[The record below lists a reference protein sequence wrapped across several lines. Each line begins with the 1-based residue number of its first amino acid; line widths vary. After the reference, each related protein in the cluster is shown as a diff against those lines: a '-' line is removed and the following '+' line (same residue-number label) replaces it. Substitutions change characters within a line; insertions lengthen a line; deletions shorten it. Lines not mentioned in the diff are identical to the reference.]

1 MKRLGGLALLSAL
14 LIVAFATSCARTV
27 NQSDQDKQEERKAL
41 PATVVPVT
49 TRTIV
54 DYAELTGRAAAVES
68 VEVRAQVS
76 GYLESINFKAGTF
89 VHRGDVLF
97 TLDSRVYKAVLAQ
110 RESEVA
116 ATSADL
122 KRLEADLTRQQ
133 GLVER
138 NATSRA
144 QYELALAE
152 RDQRAAELESARAS
166 VDRARI
172 DLDYASVK
180 SPIDGEVGRELITVG
195 NLVSSGSTLLTRIVS
210 VDPIHIFFDVDER
223 ALLAFRKRLATGDDL
238 EVKYAIG
245 DGEFENVAK
254 VDFSEPRMNETTGT
268 LEFRAVAENKL
279 NENGFRALVPGL
291 RLRVLFPTSGEYE
304 AAIVPEEAVVTD
316 QNVKRVYV
324 LTPGNGVESRVVELG
339 PLQEDNMRAILSGVK
354 AGEKVIVDNLLRI
367 RPDSLIDPIEAPAE
381 SSTRIIREDGT
392 VVNVDGTKEY
402 DGLYEWSLEEAKEG
416 AKEGETDQGDGD
428 QGDVE
433 AETKADAA

>member
-1 MKRLGGLALLSAL
+1 M
-14 LIVAFATSCARTV
+14 
-27 NQSDQDKQEERKAL
+27 
-41 PATVVPVT
+41 
-49 TRTIV
+49 
-54 DYAELTGRAAAVES
+54 
-68 VEVRAQVS
+68 
-76 GYLESINFKAGTF
+76 
-89 VHRGDVLF
+89 
-97 TLDSRVYKAVLAQ
+97 
-110 RESEVA
+110 
-116 ATSADL
+116 
-122 KRLEADLTRQQ
+122 
-133 GLVER
+133 
-138 NATSRA
+138 
-144 QYELALAE
+144 
-152 RDQRAAELESARAS
+152 
-166 VDRARI
+166 
-172 DLDYASVK
+172 
-180 SPIDGEVGRELITVG
+180 
-195 NLVSSGSTLLTRIVS
+195 
-210 VDPIHIFFDVDER
+210 
-223 ALLAFRKRLATGDDL
+223 ATGDDL